1 MKKWVERKI
10 ETKNLLD
17 NPGHM
22 AFVRSGIVYLDASA
36 VWYVGRYAQ
45 LWSRTA
51 NSPNNAYDLFIY
63 TDNVDPSAGG
73 GRYVGRS
80 LRCLYPGSA

>member
-1 MKKWVERKI
+1 M
-10 ETKNLLD
+10 ETL
-17 NPGHM
+17 

-45 LWSRTA
+45 PWSRTA

-80 LRCLYPGSA
+80 LRCCTGRKDTKRMENREDSKISL

>member
-1 MKKWVERKI
+1 
-10 ETKNLLD
+10 
-17 NPGHM
+17 M

-80 LRCLYPGSA
+80 ISWRWSLRRSIPPLPLPR